1 MTNTQ
6 IYSLLEPQER
16 KSPHLI
22 ITQKDL
28 KTLLGNY
35 LYSRNFDIIDYLT
48 DDITTIVYRQELFA
62 DLLHEPMLADLLRSL
77 LPLLENMDELYRLRE
92 NSHQTEG
99 QLYAIKLIEL
109 YLTFIDTALKGFT
122 CLQESIR
129 SKSLT
134 RFAKGVCDI
143 AQSQDYRNLKTNTRK
158 LSGEIAKVKCVTVGL
173 NLDATFSPCE
183 FGVLALHDEYMQT
196 NGLME
201 RLLGQNET
209 HGLSAICP
217 LKNTSKLLS
226 KEEKRFADMAVSS
239 VLNRLFKNA
248 IADWEPA
255 VKAFFRQHTKHFLPL
270 IGEIRFILFGFDILA
285 ELKAKALPLTVPAVK
300 PKEQKAF
307 CVESLYHPTLALQK
321 HKIVPNDLV
330 FDENGRI
337 YLMTGPNS
345 GGKTVFLTAV
355 GICQIFTQLG
365 FPVPAK
371 RAEISPADH
380 LLVHFAT
387 KATGEY
393 GRLEE
398 ECADVRAI
406 FENLTEHS
414 MVLMDEAFSSTS
426 SFEGAHI
433 ALDVLRALSA
443 YACRAIF
450 STHMHELISMY
461 GEINE
466 QSFSRSR
473 IDTITAELAHGEKR
487 TYRIKR
493 AVPDGKSYAK
503 SISDRYGL
511 DFETLYKQRGITT

>member
-16 KSPHLI
+16 KTPHLI
-22 ITQKDL
+22 ITPKDC

-35 LYSRNFDIIDYLT
+35 LHSRAFDTVDFLT
-48 DDITTIVYRQELFA
+48 DDVPTIIYRQELFA
-62 DLLHEPMLADLLRSL
+62 DLLREPMLAELLRSL

-109 YLTFIDTALKGFT
+109 YLTFIDTALNGIT
-122 CLQESIR
+122 RLQTFIC

-134 RFAKGVCDI
+134 RFAKGICAI

-158 LSGEIAKVKCVTVGL
+158 LSGEIAQVKCVTVGL

-183 FGVLALHDEYMQT
+183 FGILALHDEYMQT

-209 HGLSAICP
+209 HSLSAICP
-217 LKNTSKLLS
+217 LKNTSKLLN
-226 KEEKRFADMAVSS
+226 KEEKRFADMAISS
-239 VLNRLFKNA
+239 VLSRLFKNA
-248 IADWEPA
+248 ISDWEPT
-255 VKAFFRQHTKHFLPL
+255 VKAFFRQHTKQFLPL

-285 ELKAKALPLTVPAVK
+285 ELKDNGLPLTVPVVK

-307 CVESLYHPTLALQK
+307 CVESLYHPILALQK
-321 HKIVPNDLV
+321 HKVVPNNLI

-371 RAEISPADH
+371 RAEISPVDR

-387 KATGEY
+387 KTTGER

-398 ECADVRAI
+398 ECADVRAM
-406 FENLTEHS
+406 FEKLTEYS

-426 SFEGAHI
+426 SFEGAHV
-433 ALDVLRALSA
+433 ASDVLRALSA
-443 YACRAIF
+443 YACRAVF
-450 STHMHELISMY
+450 ATHMHELISMY

-466 QSFSRSR
+466 QSFARSK
-473 IDTITAELAHGEKR
+473 IDTLTAELAHGEKR
-487 TYRIKR
+487 TYRITR
-493 AVPDGKSYAK
+493 TVPDGKSYAK

-511 DFETLYKQRGITT
+511 DFETIYKQRGMTL